1 MHDLQTSVRDPGVD
15 RAAIVDGLAPA
26 VALLPEA
33 MALGRALGGEID
45 RVCFVACGS
54 ANRAMLGLAYWIERF
69 SATLEVRRTF
79 PAELMAQDPPRLD
92 ARTLVVLGSKTGTTQ
107 ETVAAAAWLRGKPC
121 RTVGVTQRA
130 ESPLAAAVQHRF
142 VIGETTESFVGI
154 YMVMQ
159 SLVGGLLAARDG
171 WPLADPLL
179 GSLAALPQAIADA
192 AATSD
197 ARGVRDAAAL
207 KDDRTIYH
215 VAAGPCATT
224 AYVFGVCVLM
234 EMLWLHST
242 TIDAAEFFHGPFEI
256 VDASIPL
263 VLLLGED
270 PSRPLMERVVRFCRK
285 HTERLFIYDSRDFA
299 MPGVA
304 PEIRPLVAPYVLQ
317 AALKRISAR
326 LSVLHG
332 KPLGTRR
339 YMWKGGY

>member
-1 MHDLQTSVRDPGVD
+1 
-15 RAAIVDGLAPA
+15 
-26 VALLPEA
+26 
-33 MALGRALGGEID
+33 MALGRTLASQID
-45 RVCFVACGS
+45 RVYFVACGS

-69 SATLEVRRTF
+69 SPTLEVRRYF

-121 RTVGVTQRA
+121 RTVAVTQRA
-130 ESPLAAAVQHRF
+130 ASPLAGAVQRPF

-159 SLVGGLLAARDG
+159 SLIGGMLAVRDG
-171 WPLADPLL
+171 WPHADALIA
-179 GSLAALPQAIADA
+179 SLRALPGVIADTA
-192 AATSD
+192 EASDVRGRED
-197 ARGVRDAAAL
+197 ARLL
-207 KDDRTIYH
+207 KDDRVLYH
-215 VAAGPCATT
+215 VASGPCATT

-242 TIDAAEFFHGPFEI
+242 PIDAAEFFHGPFEI
-256 VDASIPL
+256 VDASTPL

-270 PSRPLMERVVRFCRK
+270 PSRPLMERVVRFCKK

-299 MPGVA
+299 MAGIA

-317 AALKRISAR
+317 AALKRMSAQ

-339 YMWKGGY
+339 YMWKGDY